1 MECSK
6 KRELDLMAAKI
17 RKTALQTIQAAGS
30 GHIGGSFSIADILSV
45 LYFEKMNVDPMRP
58 DDPDR
63 DRLVLS
69 KGHCS
74 PAMYATLAL
83 KGFFLKE
90 HLSTFRKLDSDLSG
104 HVEIHVPGVDMS
116 SGSLGQGLSVA
127 LGMAMYAKARKKRYR
142 TFCILGDG
150 EIQEGQVWE
159 AAMCANKYK
168 LDNLC
173 AIVDYNHLQ
182 IDGNIED
189 VKGLNKISE
198 KYPDNIEI
206 CKEILKKM
214 ENEKT
219 QIEENAESDSTLYI
233 ALQDKIY
240 LGNMHGSFTRIQTIA
255 HECLHSIQD
264 RKVLIFNFIF
274 SNIYILY
281 FIISSILII
290 IKKLPNELVFSNIL
304 LIISMLYY
312 AIRMFL
318 ENDAMTK
325 SEYLAKEYLKEKKIL
340 DEEEVKKIGKGLEEL
355 NKGAIIATNSSFF
368 IKIMLKV
375 AVFNL
380 LALIF

>member
-1 MECSK
+1 MILIIISALISSVVMILLMPINIK
-6 KRELDLMAAKI
+6 KLNKI
-17 RKTALQTIQAAGS
+17 AI
-30 GHIGGSFSIADILSV
+30 D
-45 LYFEKMNVDPMRP
+45 
-58 DDPDR
+58 
-63 DRLVLS
+63 
-69 KGHCS
+69 
-74 PAMYATLAL
+74 
-83 KGFFLKE
+83 KE
-90 HLSTFRKLDSDLSG
+90 
-104 HVEIHVPGVDMS
+104 
-116 SGSLGQGLSVA
+116 
-127 LGMAMYAKARKKRYR
+127 
-142 TFCILGDG
+142 
-150 EIQEGQVWE
+150 
-159 AAMCANKYK
+159 
-168 LDNLC
+168 
-173 AIVDYNHLQ
+173 
-182 IDGNIED
+182 
-189 VKGLNKISE
+189 LNKISE
-198 KYPDNIEI
+198 KYPDNMEI

-219 QIEENAESDSTLYI
+219 QIEENIESDSTLYI

-281 FIISSILII
+281 FVISSILII

-312 AIRMFL
+312 A
-318 ENDAMTK
+318 MTK
-325 SEYLAKEYLKEKKIL
+325 SEYLAKEYLKEKKIV

-355 NKGAIIATNSSFF
+355 NKGAIIATNSSLF

>member
-1 MECSK
+1 MILIIISALISSVVMILLMPINIK
-6 KRELDLMAAKI
+6 KLNKI
-17 RKTALQTIQAAGS
+17 AI
-30 GHIGGSFSIADILSV
+30 D
-45 LYFEKMNVDPMRP
+45 
-58 DDPDR
+58 
-63 DRLVLS
+63 
-69 KGHCS
+69 
-74 PAMYATLAL
+74 
-83 KGFFLKE
+83 KE
-90 HLSTFRKLDSDLSG
+90 
-104 HVEIHVPGVDMS
+104 
-116 SGSLGQGLSVA
+116 
-127 LGMAMYAKARKKRYR
+127 
-142 TFCILGDG
+142 
-150 EIQEGQVWE
+150 
-159 AAMCANKYK
+159 
-168 LDNLC
+168 
-173 AIVDYNHLQ
+173 
-182 IDGNIED
+182 
-189 VKGLNKISE
+189 LNKISE
-198 KYPDNIEI
+198 KYPDNMEI

-219 QIEENAESDSTLYI
+219 QIEENIESDSTLYI

-304 LIISMLYY
+304 ISMLYY

-355 NKGAIIATNSSFF
+355 NKGAIIATNSSLF

>member
-1 MECSK
+1 MILIIISALISSVVMILLMPINIK
-6 KRELDLMAAKI
+6 KLNKI
-17 RKTALQTIQAAGS
+17 AI
-30 GHIGGSFSIADILSV
+30 D
-45 LYFEKMNVDPMRP
+45 
-58 DDPDR
+58 
-63 DRLVLS
+63 
-69 KGHCS
+69 
-74 PAMYATLAL
+74 
-83 KGFFLKE
+83 KE
-90 HLSTFRKLDSDLSG
+90 
-104 HVEIHVPGVDMS
+104 
-116 SGSLGQGLSVA
+116 
-127 LGMAMYAKARKKRYR
+127 
-142 TFCILGDG
+142 
-150 EIQEGQVWE
+150 
-159 AAMCANKYK
+159 
-168 LDNLC
+168 
-173 AIVDYNHLQ
+173 
-182 IDGNIED
+182 
-189 VKGLNKISE
+189 LNKISE
-198 KYPDNIEI
+198 KYPDNMEI

-219 QIEENAESDSTLYI
+219 QIEENIESDSTLYI

-274 SNIYILY
+274 SNI
-281 FIISSILII
+281 
-290 IKKLPNELVFSNIL
+290 L

-340 DEEEVKKIGKGLEEL
+340 DEEEVKKIGKRLEEL
-355 NKGAIIATNSSFF
+355 NKGAIIATNSSLF

>member
-1 MECSK
+1 MILIIIIALISSVVMILLMPINIK
-6 KRELDLMAAKI
+6 KLNKI
-17 RKTALQTIQAAGS
+17 AI
-30 GHIGGSFSIADILSV
+30 D
-45 LYFEKMNVDPMRP
+45 
-58 DDPDR
+58 
-63 DRLVLS
+63 
-69 KGHCS
+69 
-74 PAMYATLAL
+74 
-83 KGFFLKE
+83 KE
-90 HLSTFRKLDSDLSG
+90 
-104 HVEIHVPGVDMS
+104 
-116 SGSLGQGLSVA
+116 
-127 LGMAMYAKARKKRYR
+127 
-142 TFCILGDG
+142 
-150 EIQEGQVWE
+150 
-159 AAMCANKYK
+159 
-168 LDNLC
+168 
-173 AIVDYNHLQ
+173 
-182 IDGNIED
+182 
-189 VKGLNKISE
+189 LNKISE

-219 QIEENAESDSTLYI
+219 QIEENIESDSTLYI

-281 FIISSILII
+281 FILII

-340 DEEEVKKIGKGLEEL
+340 DEEEVKKIGKRLEEL
-355 NKGAIIATNSSFF
+355 NKGAIIATNSSLF

>member
-1 MECSK
+1 MILIIISALISSVVMILLMPINIK
-6 KRELDLMAAKI
+6 KLNKI
-17 RKTALQTIQAAGS
+17 AI
-30 GHIGGSFSIADILSV
+30 D
-45 LYFEKMNVDPMRP
+45 
-58 DDPDR
+58 
-63 DRLVLS
+63 
-69 KGHCS
+69 
-74 PAMYATLAL
+74 
-83 KGFFLKE
+83 KE
-90 HLSTFRKLDSDLSG
+90 
-104 HVEIHVPGVDMS
+104 
-116 SGSLGQGLSVA
+116 
-127 LGMAMYAKARKKRYR
+127 
-142 TFCILGDG
+142 
-150 EIQEGQVWE
+150 
-159 AAMCANKYK
+159 
-168 LDNLC
+168 
-173 AIVDYNHLQ
+173 
-182 IDGNIED
+182 
-189 VKGLNKISE
+189 LNKISE
-198 KYPDNIEI
+198 KYPDNMEI

-219 QIEENAESDSTLYI
+219 QILYI

-325 SEYLAKEYLKEKKIL
+325 SEYLAKEYLKEKKIV

-355 NKGAIIATNSSFF
+355 NKGAIIATNSSLF

>member
-1 MECSK
+1 MLGFYLALLDTAEDKS
-6 KRELDLMAAKI
+6 RFEELYLTYRQDMY
-17 RKTALQTIQAAGS
+17 KTAFAILRSPQSAEDAVHEAFMIV
-30 GHIGGSFSIADILSV
+30 IG
-45 LYFEKMNVDPMRP
+45 K
-58 DDPDR
+58 
-63 DRLVLS
+63 
-69 KGHCS
+69 
-74 PAMYATLAL
+74 
-83 KGFFLKE
+83 
-90 HLSTFRKLDSDLSG
+90 
-104 HVEIHVPGVDMS
+104 
-116 SGSLGQGLSVA
+116 
-127 LGMAMYAKARKKRYR
+127 
-142 TFCILGDG
+142 
-150 EIQEGQVWE
+150 
-159 AAMCANKYK
+159 
-168 LDNLC
+168 
-173 AIVDYNHLQ
+173 
-182 IDGNIED
+182 
-189 VKGLNKISE
+189 LNKISE
-198 KYPDNIEI
+198 KYPDNMEI

-219 QIEENAESDSTLYI
+219 QIEENIESDSTLYI

-325 SEYLAKEYLKEKKIL
+325 SEYLAKEYLKEKKIV

-355 NKGAIIATNSSFF
+355 NKGAIIATNSSLF